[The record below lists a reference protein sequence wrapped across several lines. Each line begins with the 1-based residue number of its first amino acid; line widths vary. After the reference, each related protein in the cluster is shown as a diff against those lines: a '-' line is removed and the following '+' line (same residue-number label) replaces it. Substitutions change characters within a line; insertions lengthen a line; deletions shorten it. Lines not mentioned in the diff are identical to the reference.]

1 LTSQPPSAGQPVQ
14 LSDLQ
19 LQLAWRLA
27 DWDQVAA
34 GGSTVPGSTGLTKAT
49 SAAGDVMVKA
59 AGVLQHQQQVGSF
72 NGALL
77 VLLQQLASG
86 QAEGFQSTLRTTCL
100 AALSGLT
107 KAGQQSAAAVN
118 PGLLQL
124 QMLEMLRRAWDLR
137 WQQQQQHLQLPGS
150 NNSGAMEVDAVA
162 AGSAGS
168 AASLGRQSTE
178 DLLHKLLKG
187 CNMAPTELGSS
198 SNGSWSTAGQRP
210 AGVVPPSTTALASY
224 DYSQVDQVLSL
235 QTALLQVLHR

>member
-1 LTSQPPSAGQPVQ
+1 LTSQPSASGQPVQ

-27 DWDQVAA
+27 DWDQV
-34 GGSTVPGSTGLTKAT
+34 GTGSSSTVLGGTGLTKAT
-49 SAAGDVMVKA
+49 SAAGDVMVQS
-59 AGVLQHQQQVGSF
+59 AGVLQYQQQVVSF

-86 QAEGFQSTLRTTCL
+86 QAEGFQSILQTTCL

-124 QMLEMLRRAWDLR
+124 QMLEMLRRAWSLR
-137 WQQQQQHLQLPGS
+137 WQQQQQVQIPGS
-150 NNSGAMEVDAVA
+150 NHSSSMASPMEVDGA
-162 AGSAGS
+162 A
-168 AASLGRQSTE
+168 AAAPVTLQPTE
-178 DLLHKLLKG
+178 DLLFELLKG
-187 CNMAPTELGSS
+187 CNMSPTELGSS
-198 SNGSWSTAGQRP
+198 SSSSWSTAGQRT